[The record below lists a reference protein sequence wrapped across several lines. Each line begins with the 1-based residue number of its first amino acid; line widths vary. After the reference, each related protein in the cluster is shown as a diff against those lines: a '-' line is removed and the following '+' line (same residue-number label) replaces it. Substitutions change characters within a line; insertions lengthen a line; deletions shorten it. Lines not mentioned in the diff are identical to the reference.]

1 MFLLDTN
8 VLSELRRPERA
19 SSQVVAWAREID
31 PGDMFISVI
40 SLLELD
46 AGALLVGRRD
56 PTQETVLRRW
66 IEGTVIPAFA
76 NRILPVDLAVARRCA
91 PLHVPDKRPE
101 RDALIGATALTH
113 RLTVAT
119 RNIRDFEPMGVPLVD
134 PWTYH

>member
-76 NRILPVDLAVARRCA
+76 NRILPVDLAVARRCS